1 MAANF
6 SSTFYPYHIKRN
18 IVIINTNIEG
28 RFSIQVFS
36 PASLPLGPS
45 NPEAKPSNPN
55 DLQGTVS
62 IEMED
67 YVPMR
72 MPSENAAPEVHK
84 QPTSG
89 EEEQN
94 PAEYEMPQA
103 AVKENIY
110 EHIQ

>member
-1 MAANF
+1 
-6 SSTFYPYHIKRN
+6 
-18 IVIINTNIEG
+18 
-28 RFSIQVFS
+28 
-36 PASLPLGPS
+36 
-45 NPEAKPSNPN
+45 
-55 DLQGTVS
+55 
-62 IEMED
+62 MED

>member
-1 MAANF
+1 M
-6 SSTFYPYHIKRN
+6 
-18 IVIINTNIEG
+18 IINTNIEG

-36 PASLPLGPS
+36 PASLPP
-45 NPEAKPSNPN
+45 NPEATPSNPN
-55 DLQGTVS
+55 TPQGTVS

-72 MPSENAAPEVHK
+72 MPSENATPEVHK
-84 QPTSG
+84 QLTSG
-89 EEEQN
+89 EEEHN

>member
-1 MAANF
+1 MI
-6 SSTFYPYHIKRN
+6 IKINIEIININ
-18 IVIINTNIEG
+18 IVIVNIGIKG

-36 PASLPLGPS
+36 PASLPPGLS
-45 NPEAKPSNPN
+45 NPEADPSNPN
-55 DLQGTVS
+55 NTQGNVS

-72 MPSENAAPEVHK
+72 MPSENAGPEVHK

-89 EEEQN
+89 EEEHN
-94 PAEYEMPQA
+94 PAEYELPQA

>member
-1 MAANF
+1 MI
-6 SSTFYPYHIKRN
+6 IKINIEIININ
-18 IVIINTNIEG
+18 IVIVNIGIKG

-36 PASLPLGPS
+36 PASLPPGLS
-45 NPEAKPSNPN
+45 NPEADPSNLNNP
-55 DLQGTVS
+55 QGNVS

-72 MPSENAAPEVHK
+72 MPSENAGPEVHK

-89 EEEQN
+89 EEEHN
-94 PAEYEMPQA
+94 PAEYELPQA